1 MLTKTEPSSQS
12 LQSTAASKPLAQQP
26 EFRSVTMMGLGYI
39 GLPTAAVIASR
50 GFDVVGVDVNE
61 DIVNKISSAQ
71 IHIYEPDLDGLV
83 QKVVSSGSLIARR
96 EPVESDV
103 FVIAVPTPIGDLKN
117 PILDHVLE
125 AARAIAP
132 VLRPGNL
139 VILKST
145 SPVGTTEAISE
156 LLAEIRPDLRLP
168 TRDGATPEINIA
180 YCPERV
186 LPGRILSELVNNDRC
201 IGGITSA
208 CARRA
213 QRFYK
218 RFVRGACI
226 VTTARTAEIV
236 KLTENAFR
244 DANIAFA
251 NELAMICDKLSINVW
266 DVIDLANR
274 HPRVNILK
282 PGPGVGGH
290 CIAVDPWFIVHSAPE
305 LANVIR
311 TARETNDKK
320 AQYTIEAATNLI
332 DDRPYAQVAC
342 FGLAFKANVDDLRES
357 PALEVVMAIAQKYGA
372 RIKIVEPY
380 INALP
385 QSLAATGAELV
396 PLDHALANCE
406 IGLVLVDHDEFR
418 TIPTGSRRHMAVL
431 DTRGIWRDCSWMN

>member
-26 EFRSVTMMGLGYI
+26 EFRSVTMMGLGYV

-201 IGGITSA
+201 IGGITSV

-218 RFVRGACI
+218 KFVRGACI

>member
-12 LQSTAASKPLAQQP
+12 LQSPSASQPLAQQP
-26 EFRSVTMMGLGYI
+26 EFRTVTMMGLGYI

-50 GFDVVGVDVNE
+50 GMDVVGVDVNE

-83 QKVVSSGSLIARR
+83 QKVVSSGSLIARK

-103 FVIAVPTPIGDLKN
+103 FVIAVPTPIGELKN
-117 PILDHVLE
+117 PILDHVLD

-139 VILKST
+139 VILEST

-156 LLAEIRPDLRLP
+156 LVAEIRPDLRLP
-168 TRDGATPEINIA
+168 TRDGVTPEINIA

-274 HPRVNILK
+274 HPRVNILR

-320 AQYTIEAATNLI
+320 AYYTIEAATSLI
-332 DDRPYAQVAC
+332 EDRPYAQVAC

-357 PALEVVMAIAQKYGA
+357 PALEVAVALAQKYGG

-385 QSLAATGAELV
+385 PALAATGAELV
-396 PLDHALANCE
+396 PLDRALAICE

-418 TIPTGSRRHMAVL
+418 SIPTGSRRHMAVL

>member
-139 VILKST
+139 VILEST

-385 QSLAATGAELV
+385 QSLAATGAELI